1 VPIGL
6 SQSENLTINFP
17 IPGCRHGCRVYSF
30 ILDGS
35 ILGGLIR
42 TMCTCRRTGRIP
54 SLGSGESSLSHTR
67 AYRVSTVSPSPL
79 PSAALHAS
87 RHRQE
92 TGHTRPTTSDPTAGS
107 VVPWIA
113 QLSTAA
119 TTLYYLR
126 IPVFARRRVG
136 RRPSSPRRLLGARP
150 SPLWHQPS
158 RLQYVYCFVLHKL
171 VYK

>member
-1 VPIGL
+1 MLVGNPR
-6 SQSENLTINFP
+6 SQSENLTIKFP
-17 IPGCRHGCRVYSF
+17 HLWLQAWQCRVYSF

-54 SLGSGESSLSHTR
+54 SLGSGLCHTPVR
-67 AYRVSTVSPSPL
+67 TVSPSPL

-87 RHRQE
+87 RHRRHQ
-92 TGHTRPTTSDPTAGS
+92 TGHTRPTLAILPLDPWYRG
-107 VVPWIA
+107 IA

-126 IPVFARRRVG
+126 ISVSAIARRR
-136 RRPSSPRRLLGARP
+136 RPSAVVASAPARRAAVAAVASAITITRY
-150 SPLWHQPS
+150 S
-158 RLQYVYCFVLHKL
+158 VYIASFSTS
-171 VYK
+171 